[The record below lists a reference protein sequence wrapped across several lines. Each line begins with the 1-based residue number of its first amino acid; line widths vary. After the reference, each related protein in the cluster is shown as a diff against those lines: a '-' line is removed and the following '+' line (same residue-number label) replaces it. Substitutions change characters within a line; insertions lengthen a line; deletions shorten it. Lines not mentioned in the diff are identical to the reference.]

1 MAARG
6 HRRWRPAL
14 LAMGDLVAST
24 MIGVAI
30 AAAIR
35 FLPGA
40 PPDLLVAMGGGMAIG
55 MAVHLAALPLM
66 APLLGMMHTMVIGG
80 VSGMY
85 GGMFLGMRAAMAV
98 EIEPWARTVTAGAG
112 LGLAVGF
119 WLLAYDFAL
128 RRPEGVPAA

>member
-1 MAARG
+1 MEQCG
-6 HRRWRPAL
+6 HGRWRPAL

-24 MIGVAI
+24 MIGAAI

-35 FLPGA
+35 LLPGA

-55 MAVHLAALPLM
+55 MVVHFVTLPLM

-80 VSGMY
+80 LTGMY

-98 EIEPWARTVTAGAG
+98 EIEPWARTIAAGAG
-112 LGLAVGF
+112 FGLAVGF
-119 WLLAYDFAL
+119 WLLAHDFAL
-128 RRPEGVPAA
+128 RRPEGVPTD